1 MTEPD
6 PQRIKTLGKLESY
19 KVEIENVL
27 AMLQGVSFWHPAAA
41 LRKECEEV
49 LHLID
54 ILEEQF
60 DRKLVATI
68 IGPGGSGKSTLFNAL
83 SGKDDISEIGTSRPT
98 TRHIVLHAASAQET
112 AFFNDHFGPENIQVH
127 ETRDNPQ
134 LENVILID
142 TPDVDSTRQEDHIRQ
157 VQKAIEIS
165 DVLLCV
171 FNAENPKTKDHVDFF
186 APYIHRFH
194 GKSLI
199 GILNKCDRI
208 DAHELKDAILPEFES
223 YVETAWGRPLQ
234 SMLCISARR
243 HLTRPDWDPKAPPK
257 HDFDEFDAL
266 AKLVHETLNY
276 PGYVADRRLANVM
289 QLRDFMISEVTGEI
303 EKDSTFFIE
312 AAARMK
318 HVEASGLNKA
328 FSQMKHDATGQV
340 LGINVLLY
348 QKIAQRWVGPVGWM
362 IAIWARILIFGTGM
376 LAIFRFGNPIRQ
388 LLGIF
393 SSLRHFKDAKAA
405 ISETENNEQVG
416 SAFQSYRVEM
426 LKNWPEI
433 SELLIQGRFAKE
445 IRNPKQIIFDTT
457 ALNTALL
464 TMWRETLDTTID
476 KTSKKFSH
484 LLLQIIFNLPTVALL
499 AHVAWQ
505 TVRHYFSANYLS
517 SDFFIHAFLTI
528 AVVLILSFFLFQ
540 AILRIGA
547 GPDRLM
553 EKTFKSISGQI
564 DPFQQAFL
572 NPVFEQIDALLQFRP
587 EHKRAVDAD

>member
-1 MTEPD
+1 
-6 PQRIKTLGKLESY
+6 
-19 KVEIENVL
+19 
-27 AMLQGVSFWHPAAA
+27 
-41 LRKECEEV
+41 
-49 LHLID
+49 
-54 ILEEQF
+54 
-60 DRKLVATI
+60 
-68 IGPGGSGKSTLFNAL
+68 
-83 SGKDDISEIGTSRPT
+83 
-98 TRHIVLHAASAQET
+98 
-112 AFFNDHFGPENIQVH
+112 
-127 ETRDNPQ
+127 
-134 LENVILID
+134 
-142 TPDVDSTRQEDHIRQ
+142 
-157 VQKAIEIS
+157 
-165 DVLLCV
+165 
-171 FNAENPKTKDHVDFF
+171 
-186 APYIHRFH
+186 
-194 GKSLI
+194 
-199 GILNKCDRI
+199 
-208 DAHELKDAILPEFES
+208 
-223 YVETAWGRPLQ
+223 
-234 SMLCISARR
+234 
-243 HLTRPDWDPKAPPK
+243 
-257 HDFDEFDAL
+257 
-266 AKLVHETLNY
+266 
-276 PGYVADRRLANVM
+276 
-289 QLRDFMISEVTGEI
+289 
-303 EKDSTFFIE
+303 
-312 AAARMK
+312 
-318 HVEASGLNKA
+318 
-328 FSQMKHDATGQV
+328 
-340 LGINVLLY
+340 
-348 QKIAQRWVGPVGWM
+348 M